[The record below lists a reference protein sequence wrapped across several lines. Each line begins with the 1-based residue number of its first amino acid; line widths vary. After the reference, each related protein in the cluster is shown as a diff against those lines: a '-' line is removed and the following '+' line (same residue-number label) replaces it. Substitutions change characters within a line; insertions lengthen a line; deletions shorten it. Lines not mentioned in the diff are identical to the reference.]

1 MLSNIITPIEGE
13 IVSVHNLIKKHLTIK
28 SGYLG
33 RYAHLELSSINKNI
47 RPVLVVLSSRI
58 FGLAREKS
66 IALAGIIQ
74 FIYLASCVPR
84 VITENDS
91 EYHRGNIDPRDGS
104 QFPVLVGDYLY
115 GKFFFFLTEACILKL
130 LDPLADIICQIHEG
144 GILRKRLTRQVAS
157 PKALYE
163 VVRKETSELFAGCC
177 SLSALLTG
185 APPDVRESMR
195 NYGLNLGMAYGLLE
209 QGISREH
216 VTTYL
221 GMAHNSLSLLPSGQE
236 RTLLEKLV
244 NNLYRQGLPAQRM
257 VI

>member
-13 IVSVHNLIKKHLTIK
+13 IASVHNFIKKHLTIK

-47 RPVLVVLSSRI
+47 RPVLVILSSRI

-74 FIYLASCVPR
+74 FIYMASTVHQG
-84 VITENDS
+84 ITENDS

-115 GKFFFFLTEACILKL
+115 GKFFYFLSEAGILSL

-144 GILRKRLTRQVAS
+144 GILRKKLTRQAAS
-157 PKALYE
+157 SKALHE
-163 VVRKETSELFAGCC
+163 VVRKETSELFGGCC

-185 APPDVRESMR
+185 APAEYRQAMR
-195 NYGLNLGMAYGLLE
+195 NYGINLGMAYGLLE

-221 GMAHNSLSLLPSGQE
+221 AKAQNSLSLLPSGQE

-244 NNLYRQGLPAQRM
+244 HNLYRQGLPAQRM